1 MLKRYFLNNK
11 KRNFST
17 ASIWIKGGSDMD
29 STGKKGINKILCS
42 LLTRGCEGFN
52 NFTLSEYIESYGAE
66 LNQEIFEDG
75 ISISIKSL
83 NEHFSKLFPL
93 LNLIINKPTLLEI
106 EFQKVKKSSIDFIK
120 KDKENPFNIC
130 FEKWRKIVYSNHPYA
145 FNTIGNA
152 NDVSKITY
160 EDVLLEFKNLKN
172 REKYLISNNPEINGE
187 NFGTLEKKILKEK
200 SDPLNHNL
208 NTTNRFDYI
217 NNDSNQTI
225 IMMGDQTCSRRS
237 SEYFPLKVLE
247 SYLSYGMSAAL
258 FKLFRE
264 KHGITYDL
272 GVYYPIRSGNAPFLI
287 YLSVSNDQ
295 ALFAFE
301 LLSTLWKNLLL
312 NPLTDAEIFLAKEKL
327 KGSFLLGNQS
337 LDEILQRKIQ
347 LVSYGIS
354 PISENDLNS
363 KIEEISSLDIFKL
376 TNKYFSKPFLSI
388 SGNKNICLEISNRW
402 KKNF

>member
-1 MLKRYFLNNK
+1 M
-11 KRNFST
+11 
-17 ASIWIKGGSDMD
+17 
-29 STGKKGINKILCS
+29 
-42 LLTRGCEGFN
+42 LTRLLIFLCFFNFISSQSYSQNYKKATKFYKEGN
-52 NFTLSEYIESYGAE
+52 ALY
-66 LNQEIFEDG
+66 
-75 ISISIKSL
+75 SIGDFDSAIDLFLKSL
-83 NEHFSKLFPL
+83 
-93 LNLIINKPTLLEI
+93 
-106 EFQKVKKSSIDFIK
+106 
-120 KDKENPFNIC
+120 
-130 FEKWRKIVYSNHPYA
+130 
-145 FNTIGNA
+145 
-152 NDVSKITY
+152 
-160 EDVLLEFKNLKN
+160 
-172 REKYLISNNPEINGE
+172 
-187 NFGTLEKKILKEK
+187 K
-200 SDPLNHNL
+200 SDPDFCPAIYKLGLSYKRINMFSDYKNWL
-208 NTTNRFDYI
+208 LVYNDKLCQQNKDDVSYYLGEFYFLSGNISESKKYFDSIDDTLKFISLSKYRSNINYYI
-217 NNDSNQTI
+217 NNTNNQLIYYIKNDSNQTI
-225 IMMGDQTCSRRS
+225 IMMGAQTCSRRS

-363 KIEEISSLDIFKL
+363 KIEEISSLDILKL
-376 TNKYFSKPFLSI
+376 TNKYLSKPFLSI

>member
-1 MLKRYFLNNK
+1 
-11 KRNFST
+11 
-17 ASIWIKGGSDMD
+17 
-29 STGKKGINKILCS
+29 
-42 LLTRGCEGFN
+42 
-52 NFTLSEYIESYGAE
+52 
-66 LNQEIFEDG
+66 
-75 ISISIKSL
+75 
-83 NEHFSKLFPL
+83 
-93 LNLIINKPTLLEI
+93 
-106 EFQKVKKSSIDFIK
+106 
-120 KDKENPFNIC
+120 
-130 FEKWRKIVYSNHPYA
+130 
-145 FNTIGNA
+145 
-152 NDVSKITY
+152 
-160 EDVLLEFKNLKN
+160 
-172 REKYLISNNPEINGE
+172 LISNNSEINGVSIE
-187 NFGTLEKKILKEK
+187 KLEKNTLEEK
-200 SDPLNHNL
+200 SININHVL
-208 NTTNRFDYI
+208 NTNNRFDFN

-225 IMMGDQTCSRRS
+225 IMIGDQTSSRRS
-237 SEYFPLKVLE
+237 SEYLPLKVLE

-301 LLSTLWKNLLL
+301 LLSTLWKDLLF
-312 NPLTDAEIFLAKEKL
+312 NPLTDAEISLAKEKL

-363 KIEEISSLDIFKL
+363 KIEEISSLDILKL

-388 SGNKNICLEISNRW
+388 SGKKNICLEISNRC